1 MHHVWFIVVKDI
13 KDVDKVLEPFSE
25 DEFLETHRFDEEKD
39 SYVDEN
45 GNPVS
50 YCDRNRLFY
59 DWYEVGGRRTGII
72 TVKKWGEIIDE
83 WFCIRGHD
91 KLEENEW
98 SAARKKDIEW
108 FYRGKEKYPN
118 GCMFLDIDGNLY
130 LEPCKRIEWRYDMK
144 AEERNQYEKEW
155 KEEQEK
161 LFDAIADD
169 DILVVIDYHS

>member
-25 DEFLETHRFDEEKD
+25 EKFFDNHHYDEAKD
-39 SYVDEN
+39 CYVDKE
-45 GNPVS
+45 GNPISS
-50 YCDRNRLFY
+50 YERNKAFY
-59 DWYEVGGRRTGII
+59 DWYDIGGRRTGILTI
-72 TVKKWGEIIDE
+72 KKWGEVIDK
-83 WFCIRGHD
+83 WGCIRGHD
-91 KLEENEW
+91 ELEETDG

-118 GCMFLDIDGNLY
+118 GCMFMDVEWNLY
-130 LEPCKRIEWRYDMK
+130 LEPCERIEWRYDMK
-144 AEERNQYEKEW
+144 KEEREPYEKER